1 MDWIV
6 LIILSYLI
14 GCFSSAY
21 FVGKL
26 FKNMDIRTQGSGN
39 LGATNALRVMGKKF
53 GILTLLLDMTKGIL
67 AVILGRHLT
76 GELGSYIA
84 PFITVIGHNWP
95 VFLNFKG
102 GKGVATS
109 LGALLALHFP
119 SGLIGFL
126 IGGIVVKTT
135 KYVSL
140 ASLTFLF
147 STILIYPIWTG
158 YININQ
164 LLLNMVLFILGIYR
178 HRDNIKRL
186 LNGTENKIGR

>member
-6 LIILSYLI
+6 LVIISYLI

-21 FVGKL
+21 FVGKV
-26 FKNMDIRTQGSGN
+26 FKNIDIRTQGSGN
-39 LGATNALRVMGKKF
+39 PGATNALRVMGKKF
-53 GILTLLLDMTKGIL
+53 GIMTLLLDMFKGVI
-67 AVILGRHLT
+67 AVFLGRYLV
-76 GELGSYIA
+76 GEIGAYIA
-84 PFITVIGHNWP
+84 PLITVIGHNWP
-95 VFLNFKG
+95 VFLRFKG
-102 GKGVATS
+102 GKGAATS

-126 IGGIVVKTT
+126 VGGIVVKTT

-147 STILIYPIWTG
+147 ATILIYPLWTG
-158 YININQ
+158 YINIYHLSLNTM
-164 LLLNMVLFILGIYR
+164 LLLFGIYR
-178 HRDNIKRL
+178 HKDNIKRL